1 VLTRLS
7 KSIALLLGVSVSSL
21 CLAVSPTGEVLLKD
35 LNMPEAEIR
44 SLESGEVV
52 TRLASEYE
60 QSKREMAIDA
70 TIVINKP
77 LDVLLEQA
85 EDQITLVPDK
95 IILASAEITS
105 EADFAAVGFTAGEAD
120 EAARVLNAKRNDAL
134 NLGEKDLAIIK
145 KVKGQRN
152 GRSNLDL
159 ASEAIRQVLT
169 GRYRDYMARG
179 LKGVE
184 PYVRKRDS
192 VSAGQE
198 LKLSNEQ
205 LLAVDKYYPDYFD
218 TLVNFP
224 RSAECCEHRFMWM
237 KAKVRSRPTFILIHR
252 ILLSSPEAVIL
263 TERHFY
269 VSHTLNSLQLTLGW
283 LPYGEHGDDTYL
295 GIATSANSDYLTGFV
310 GKLIRSFGAN
320 KGAKMMGGILVDIR
334 EELEAGRPV
343 SANHED

>member
-1 VLTRLS
+1 MLYKFIV
-7 KSIALLLGVSVSSL
+7 LLLGVSVSL
-21 CLAVSPTGEVLLKD
+21 VCLAASPTGEAVLKD

-44 SLESGEVV
+44 SLQSGEVV

-60 QSKREMAIDA
+60 KSKRELAIDA
-70 TIVINKP
+70 TIVIDKP
-77 LDVLLEQA
+77 LDILLEQA
-85 EDQITLVPDK
+85 EDSITLVPDK
-95 IILASAEITS
+95 IVLSSAEITS
-105 EADFAAVGFTAGEAD
+105 EADFAAAGFTAGEAD
-120 EAARVLNAKRNDAL
+120 EAVRVLKAKRNDAL
-134 NLGEKDLAIIK
+134 NLGERDLAIIQ

-152 GRSNLDL
+152 GRSDLDL

-169 GRYRDYMARG
+169 GRYRDYMTSG
-179 LKGVE
+179 LEGVE

-224 RSAECCEHRFMWM
+224 GSAECCDHRFMWM
-237 KAKVRSRPTFILIHR
+237 KAKVRGRPTFILIHR
-252 ILLSSPEAVIL
+252 ILLASDEAVIL

-269 VSHTLNSLQLTLGW
+269 VSHTLNSLQLTLAW

-310 GKLIRSFGAN
+310 GKLIRSLGAN
-320 KGAKMMGGILVDIR
+320 KGAEMMGDILVDIR
-334 EELEAGRPV
+334 EDLEAGRPI
-343 SANHED
+343 SAIDED